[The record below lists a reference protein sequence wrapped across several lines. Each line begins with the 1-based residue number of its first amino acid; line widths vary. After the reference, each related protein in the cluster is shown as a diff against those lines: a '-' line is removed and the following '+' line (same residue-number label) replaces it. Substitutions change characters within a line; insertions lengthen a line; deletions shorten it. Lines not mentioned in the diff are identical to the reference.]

1 MHHAE
6 IHLEEAPSRS
16 ITSQARLVASMPT
29 NRDAVSRHAAAM
41 AGDSGNN
48 PITRSGECQ
57 YVSRIRVT
65 LGRPTLFRTSLIA
78 GAIDD

>member
-41 AGDSGNN
+41 KDSPVNG
-48 PITRSGECQ
+48 TSST
-57 YVSRIRVT
+57 VF
-65 LGRPTLFRTSLIA
+65 RPMS
-78 GAIDD
+78 DS